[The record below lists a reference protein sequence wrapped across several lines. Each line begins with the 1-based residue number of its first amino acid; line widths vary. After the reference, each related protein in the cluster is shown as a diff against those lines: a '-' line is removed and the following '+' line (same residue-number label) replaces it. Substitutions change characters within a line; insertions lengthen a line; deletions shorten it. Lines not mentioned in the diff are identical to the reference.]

1 MAANHTMKSQLGF
14 CGSCL
19 EDDRGDNDG
28 FIWKK
33 KERERGSSR
42 REET

>member
-1 MAANHTMKSQLGF
+1 MKFQLGF
-14 CGSCL
+14 YGSCL

-33 KERERGSSR
+33 KERKRSGSR